1 MSLSEFQMP
10 SLGADMDEG
19 KLVEWLVQPGD
30 SVQRG
35 DLIAVVETTKAGVE
49 VEVWEDGVVAEL
61 VAQPGDVVPVGG
73 VLALLET
80 PNPAHPVGATP
91 TKPTAGATPAAA
103 ALPQVAEKPSPAGG
117 AVKASPRARKLAREL
132 GVDLASVPPTG
143 PQGTVS
149 YADVERAAQRAPSA
163 AGKGPQTLRETIAAA
178 MARSKREIP
187 HYYLGLDVELSR
199 ALSWL
204 EEENPKRKVAER
216 LLPAVLLLKAV
227 ALAAA
232 EAPDM
237 NGVFRDGA
245 FSRSEAVHL
254 GVAVSLRGGGL
265 VAPAL
270 HDAHRLTLG
279 ELMQAFR
286 DVVNRTR
293 QGRLR
298 ASELTAPTLTVTSLG
313 EQGVDR
319 VYGVIHPPQV
329 AIVGCGRIQQV
340 PRVVDGAVVAVP
352 AVSLTLA
359 ADHRVS
365 DGLGG
370 AKFLQRIAALLQTPE
385 AL

>member
-19 KLVEWLVQPGD
+19 KLVEWLVEPGD
-30 SVQRG
+30 AVKRG

-49 VEVWEDGVVAEL
+49 VEVWEDGVIAEL
-61 VAQPGDVVPVGG
+61 VARPGDVVPVGG

-80 PNPAHPVGATP
+80 PNPAHPVGA
-91 TKPTAGATPAAA
+91 KPAVATAPAAPAGAAPTQAVGPPA
-103 ALPQVAEKPSPAGG
+103 PAGG
-117 AVKASPRARKLAREL
+117 GVKASPRARKLAREL

-143 PQGTVS
+143 PQGSVS
-149 YADVERAAQRAPSA
+149 YADVERAAERAPT

-187 HYYLGLDVELSR
+187 HYYLGLDVELTR
-199 ALSWL
+199 ALAWL
-204 EEENPKRKVAER
+204 EEENPMRRVAER

-227 ALAAA
+227 AIAAA

-245 FSRSEAVHL
+245 FRRSDAVHL

-270 HDAHRLTLG
+270 HDAHRLALG

-329 AIVGCGRIQQV
+329 AIVGCGRIQHV
-340 PRVVDGAVVAVP
+340 PRVVDGAVVAAP